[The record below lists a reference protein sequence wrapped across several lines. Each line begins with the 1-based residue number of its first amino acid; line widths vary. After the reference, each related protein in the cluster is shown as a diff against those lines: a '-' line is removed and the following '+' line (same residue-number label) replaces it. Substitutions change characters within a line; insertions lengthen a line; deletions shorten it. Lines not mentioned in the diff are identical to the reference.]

1 MEYQWDEAKRQANLK
16 KHRIDFIDIVHFD
29 WESAKVIEDDR
40 ESYGEQ
46 RFNACGFLLGRLAI
60 VTFTVRDEQLRIISL
75 RKATKHEQKYYGN

>member
-1 MEYQWDEAKRQANLK
+1 MEYQWDEAKRQTNLK

-46 RFNACGFLLGRLAI
+46 RFNACGFLLGRLVI

>member
-1 MEYQWDEAKRQANLK
+1 MEYQWDEAKRQTNLK

-46 RFNACGFLLGRLAI
+46 RFNACGFLLGRLVI

-75 RKATKHEQKYYGN
+75 RKATKHEQKYYDN

>member
-1 MEYQWDEAKRQANLK
+1 MEYQWDEAKRQTNLK

-46 RFNACGFLLGRLAI
+46 RFNACGFLLGRL
-60 VTFTVRDEQLRIISL
+60 VDW
-75 RKATKHEQKYYGN
+75 

>member
-40 ESYGEQ
+40 ESYGEE
-46 RFNACGFLLGRLAI
+46 RSNACGFLLGRLVIA
-60 VTFTVRDEQLRIISL
+60 TFTVRAEQLRFISL
-75 RKATKHEQKYYGN
+75 RIATKPEQK

>member
-1 MEYQWDEAKRQANLK
+1 MEYQWDEAKRQTNLK

-46 RFNACGFLLGRLAI
+46 RFNACGFLLGRLVI
-60 VTFTVRDEQLRIISL
+60 VTFTMRDEQLRIISL
-75 RKATKHEQKYYGN
+75 RKATKHEQKYYDN

>member
-29 WESAKVIEDDR
+29 WESAKVFEDDR

-46 RFNACGFLLGRLAI
+46 RFNACGFLLGRLVI
-60 VTFTVRDEQLRIISL
+60 MTFTLRDEQLRIISL

>member
-46 RFNACGFLLGRLAI
+46 RFNTCGFLLGRLVI

-75 RKATKHEQKYYGN
+75 RKATKHEQKYYDN